1 MTSFIVFEGLD
12 GSGKSTQAR
21 ALARRL
27 RRRNVRVLF
36 THEPGGTPL
45 GEYLRRWLKRNPQ
58 VSPVAELSLFIAA
71 RAQLINE
78 VVRPALDAGVTVV
91 SDRYA
96 ASTVAYQGY
105 GRGLDPSLVRQ
116 LNSAATGGLAPDL
129 TVLLDLAPDA
139 ALSRKS
145 IAPLD
150 GIESAPLEFHQRVR
164 ESYLAQAAED
174 APKMADSGRHPASPR
189 ASKASLGKSKAPPIK
204 EGPFFQNMNA
214 LGA

>member
-1 MTSFIVFEGLD
+1 MTSFIVFEGVD

-21 ALARRL
+21 ALVRRL
-27 RRRNVRVLF
+27 RRRDVRVLF

-58 VSPVAELSLFIAA
+58 LSPVAELSLFIAA

-78 VVRPALDAGVTVV
+78 VVQPALDSGVTVV

-116 LNSAATGGLAPDL
+116 VNSAATGGLAPDL
-129 TVLLDLAPDA
+129 TVLLDLAPA
-139 ALSRKS
+139 TALSRKS
-145 IAPLD
+145 MAPLD
-150 GIESAPLEFHQRVR
+150 SIESAPLEFHQRVR

-174 APKMADSGRHPASPR
+174 AQKWLILDATRPSRELSRQVWEKVRP
-189 ASKASLGKSKAPPIK
+189 L
-204 EGPFFQNMNA
+204 F
-214 LGA
+214 

>member
-1 MTSFIVFEGLD
+1 MTSFIVFEGVD

-21 ALARRL
+21 ALVRRL
-27 RRRNVRVLF
+27 RRRDVRVLF

-58 VSPVAELSLFIAA
+58 LSPVAELSLFIAA

-78 VVRPALDAGVTVV
+78 VVQPALDSGVTVV

-96 ASTVAYQGY
+96 AATVAYQGY

-116 LNSAATGGLAPDL
+116 VNSAATGGLAPDL
-129 TVLLDLAPDA
+129 TVLLDLAPA
-139 ALSRKS
+139 TALSRKS
-145 IAPLD
+145 MAPLD
-150 GIESAPLEFHQRVR
+150 SIESAPLEFHQRVR

-174 APKMADSGRHPASPR
+174 AQKWLILDATRPSRELSRQVWEKVRP
-189 ASKASLGKSKAPPIK
+189 L
-204 EGPFFQNMNA
+204 F
-214 LGA
+214 